1 MGIPLTLSFRPS
13 ASSTRVLVMH
23 DQDEVLKAV
32 LPPAHLAHPRAAATL
47 CEALALWYQKR
58 LSVVLSAAEP
68 ETSSVLGLS
77 DVLGLPLPAL
87 HYDVEVR
94 LPGRGR
100 RLAGLGSFHDLRQL
114 CLRGVR

>member
-1 MGIPLTLSFRPS
+1 MDIPLALSFRPTAS
-13 ASSTRVLVMH
+13 ATRILVTH
-23 DQDEVLKAV
+23 DQDEILKAV

-47 CEALALWYQKR
+47 CEALALWYQRR

-68 ETSSVLGLS
+68 DASSVLGLS
-77 DVLGLPLPAL
+77 DALGLPLPAL
-87 HYDVEVR
+87 HYDIEVR